1 MNKRSLFDQLD
12 AAITQML
19 SQPGVPVADVDPELA
34 PLVRIASE
42 LRDLP
47 RTEFMERLQSEL
59 TRSNAMATATQS
71 ATTTRTVAAPRIAF
85 KHPAKAI
92 DFYKAA
98 FGAKELMRFAMG
110 DQIPHAEIMI
120 GDSLIMLADE
130 WPQGGRFS
138 AETLGNSPISLQIMV
153 PDVDA
158 AVQRAVAAGAQL
170 VMPVADQF
178 YGRREGKVTD
188 PFGYTWSIAT
198 VTEEMSVEEMH
209 RRMRPE
215 DALPVKESA
224 VDPIPK
230 GYRTLTPYIVAQDA
244 AGLIDF
250 VKQAFGAE
258 ENVPQHR
265 RSRRNSCRSP
275 SGRFHVDDGRRRP
288 WLEMERQSEAVR
300 LPLLRA

>member
-1 MNKRSLFDQLD
+1 MAKRSLFDQLD
-12 AAITQML
+12 QAITQML
-19 SQPGVPVADVDPELA
+19 SDSRPSAAELPPEIA

-47 RTEFMERLQSEL
+47 RTEFMEQLKSDL
-59 TRSNAMATATQS
+59 TRSKAMATATQS

-85 KHPAKAI
+85 KHTAKAI

-120 GDSLIMLADE
+120 GDSVLLLADE
-130 WPQGGRFS
+130 WPEGGRFS
-138 AETLGNSPISLQIMV
+138 AETLGNSPVAIALSV
-153 PDVDA
+153 PNVDEFVQH
-158 AVQRAVAAGAQL
+158 AVTAGATI
-170 VMPVADQF
+170 VRPVQDQF
-178 YGRREGKVTD
+178 YGRREGTLQD
-188 PFGYTWSIAT
+188 PFGYLWSVST

-215 DALPVKESA
+215 DALPVRNSG

-258 ENVPQHR
+258 EIVPQHR
-265 RSRRNSCRSP
+265 AEPVEFMLKCEWAIP
-275 SGRFHVDDGRRRP
+275 C
-288 WLEMERQSEAVR
+288 
-300 LPLLRA
+300 